1 MMDYELYWNTND
13 GKHVSTNMVISG
25 SFGKIAEARAYA
37 YSKIL
42 KIKKEER
49 TNVLRKSSKII
60 EIIGVDSNGN
70 LFDVGR
76 IGTIGSKVVLF
87 VPKKGYYEVK
97 SDGAIKNMR

>member
-1 MMDYELYWNTND
+1 MDYELYWNTND
-13 GKHVSTNMVISG
+13 GKHVSTDMVISG

-70 LFDVGR
+70 LFDEGR
-76 IGTIGSKVVLF
+76 VGTIGPKVAMF
-87 VPKKGYYEVK
+87 VPKKGFYEVGH
-97 SDGAIKNMR
+97 DGAIKKIR